1 MSAMSPVFEPDSTPS
16 IGSPDRMGFTLFMA
30 ILLHMVIILG
40 VGFELIDREPPAAS
54 LEVTLAQYQS
64 EKAPKDADFLAQANQ
79 QGSGTA
85 DNKMVQTSPI
95 ESSRPQNQVSPPQN
109 QARPQ
114 SVSKKGNA
122 RTVVVATQSARKIT
136 DTKRNRE
143 ADTPLKRE
151 ISLLERSLEI
161 ASLEAQLAQQIQFNA
176 KMPRVR
182 TISAASTRYAVDA
195 YYMDGWRRKVEVIGN
210 LNYPKQVRG
219 QNLYGSLRM
228 LVAVLPDGSIKE
240 IQILKPS
247 GIKLLDDAAV
257 RIVRLAEPFAKFP
270 DDLRSEVDVLRIIRT
285 WRFGKSGYSSSSG

>member
-30 ILLHMVIILG
+30 ILLHMVLILG
-40 VGFELIDREPPAAS
+40 VGFELMDREPPAAS

-64 EKAPKDADFLAQANQ
+64 ENAPKEADFLAQANQ

-85 DNKMVQTSPI
+85 DKKMVQTTSI
-95 ESSRPQNQVSPPQN
+95 ESRRPQNQVSPPQN

-114 SVSKKGNA
+114 SVAKKGNV
-122 RTVVVATQSARKIT
+122 RTVVVATQSTRKMN

-161 ASLEAQLAQQIQFNA
+161 ASLEAQLAQQTQFNA

-182 TISAASTRYAVDA
+182 TVNAASTRYSVDA

-210 LNYPKQVRG
+210 LNYPEQARR
-219 QNLYGSLRM
+219 QNLFGSLRM
-228 LVAVLPDGSIKE
+228 LVAVLPDGSIKD
-240 IQILKPS
+240 IQIRKSS

-257 RIVRLAEPFAKFP
+257 RIVRLAAPFAPFP
-270 DDLRSEVDVLRIIRT
+270 EELRNEVDVLQIIRT
-285 WRFGKSGYSSSSG
+285 WRFQKNQYSSSL